1 MIFLNEGVVMINW
14 VVCFSI
20 LLIKSGAHVR
30 SVNNLGRYHTRSG
43 DHDIH
48 FFGK

>member
-1 MIFLNEGVVMINW
+1 MIFLNEGVVTLNL
-14 VVCFSI
+14 VVCFSF
-20 LLIKSGAHVR
+20 LLIKSGAHLC
-30 SVNNLGRYHTRSG
+30 SVINLGRYHTRSG